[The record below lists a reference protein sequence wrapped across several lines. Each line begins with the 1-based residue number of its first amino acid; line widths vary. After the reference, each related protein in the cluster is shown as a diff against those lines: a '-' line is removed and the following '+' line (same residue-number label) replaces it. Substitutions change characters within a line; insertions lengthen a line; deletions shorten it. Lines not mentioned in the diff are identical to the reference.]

1 MKASDLIRHLAYQI
15 GEDGDME
22 LSFVIIDKDWNETE
36 ISPKVYVEHGRNTIK
51 LSLKPE

>member
-15 GEDGDME
+15 GEDGDRE

-36 ISPKVYVEHGRNTIK
+36 ISPKVYVEHGRRTIK
-51 LSLKPE
+51 LSLKSE